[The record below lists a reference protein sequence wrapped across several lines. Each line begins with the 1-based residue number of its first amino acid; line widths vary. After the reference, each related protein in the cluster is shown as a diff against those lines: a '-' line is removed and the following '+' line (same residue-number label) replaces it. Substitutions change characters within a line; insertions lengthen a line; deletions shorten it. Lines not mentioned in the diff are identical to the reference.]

1 MTNFSFSGQPGG
13 GGHGHTCPRQMTL
26 AITVEPCGKN
36 MVRYEEMLLKNF
48 VLAPSIVSEFQSA
61 SRRHVFFMM
70 YDKSPFLEIIFQI
83 DLAYKNFA
91 GRRKWMISE

>member
-1 MTNFSFSGQPGG
+1 
-13 GGHGHTCPRQMTL
+13 
-26 AITVEPCGKN
+26 

-83 DLAYKNFA
+83 DRSGL
-91 GRRKWMISE
+91 